1 MKISFLSLDFFSLT
15 LKIFLALLGGAIAPS
30 PLSTPAWKLNRP
42 AVAGARVTHVK
53 ATFRENSNKLACS
66 DLPAVDILN
75 HIRKGSSDAAS
86 DYQHSSNLFCMI
98 FSVIQSW
105 SFFLSYRMVKSGPSA
120 TDKKASK
127 LLRVISRS
135 PSRIPTSKT
144 RSPHDSARSLYLLT
158 YLLILTYSTVYF
170 CVFVTKDPVAL

>member
-30 PLSTPAWKLNRP
+30 PLSTSAWKPNRP
-42 AVAGARVTHVK
+42 AVAVTHVK
-53 ATFRENSNKLACS
+53 ATFREKSNKLACS

-98 FSVIQSW
+98 FSVIQS
-105 SFFLSYRMVKSGPSA
+105 
-120 TDKKASK
+120 
-127 LLRVISRS
+127 
-135 PSRIPTSKT
+135 
-144 RSPHDSARSLYLLT
+144 
-158 YLLILTYSTVYF
+158 
-170 CVFVTKDPVAL
+170 

>member
-86 DYQHSSNLFCMI
+86 DYQHSSNLFFHDI
-98 FSVIQSW
+98 FCNTVVI
-105 SFFLSYRMVKSGPSA
+105 FFLIIQDGEKWAVG
-120 TDKKASK
+120 
-127 LLRVISRS
+127 
-135 PSRIPTSKT
+135 
-144 RSPHDSARSLYLLT
+144 HG
-158 YLLILTYSTVYF
+158 
-170 CVFVTKDPVAL
+170 